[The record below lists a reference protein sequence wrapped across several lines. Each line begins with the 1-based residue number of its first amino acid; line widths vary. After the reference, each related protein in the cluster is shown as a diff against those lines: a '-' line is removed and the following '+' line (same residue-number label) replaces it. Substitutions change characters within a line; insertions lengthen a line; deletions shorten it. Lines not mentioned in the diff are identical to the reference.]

1 MLFLINISHGP
12 ENIFFITAGFK
23 GIIYIATYVSW
34 ILLLSSTPS
43 SASDALGIF
52 PPGSKPYGLSYED
65 HIKNFWK
72 FIISLPKEKNPWHDE
87 TGANCALAQS
97 GKNSS
102 IFYLGGNGGGQPK
115 RWERTCTVPSGKGL
129 LIPVMVVEVSDKE
142 VRGKSMEELRQIAK
156 KDQDS
161 VTSLYLKIN
170 DKEYKPEE
178 ISKYRTSTGSFEVV
192 FPENA
197 IFNVTKGPSKAVADG
212 HYIITEP
219 LPRGNHTV
227 HYKSSLTCEGTDC
240 VDHKFSQDIK
250 YNIIAE

>member
-1 MLFLINISHGP
+1 MGH
-12 ENIFFITAGFK
+12 ENIFFITHGFK
-23 GIIYIATYVSW
+23 GIIYIATYVSC
-34 ILLLSSTPS
+34 ILVLSSASS
-43 SASDALGIF
+43 SASDTLGIF

-72 FIISLPKEKNPWHDE
+72 FIISLPKEKNPWHDD
-87 TGANCALAQS
+87 TGAKCTSAHS

-102 IFYLGGNGGGQPK
+102 IFYLGGNGGGRSKP
-115 RWERTCTVPSGKGL
+115 WEREITVPSGKGL

-142 VRGKSMEELRQIAK
+142 VPDKSLEELRQIAK

-161 VTSLYLKIN
+161 VTNLYLKIN

-178 ISKYRTSTGSFEVV
+178 ISKYRTSTASFEVE

-197 IFNVTKGPSKAVADG
+197 IFSAAKGPSKAVADG

-240 VDHKFSQDIK
+240 LDHKFSQDIK
-250 YNIIAE
+250 YIITAE

>member
-1 MLFLINISHGP
+1 
-12 ENIFFITAGFK
+12 
-23 GIIYIATYVSW
+23 
-34 ILLLSSTPS
+34 
-43 SASDALGIF
+43 LGIF
-52 PPGSKPYGLSYED
+52 PPSIKPYGLSYED

-72 FIISLPKEKNPWHDE
+72 FIISLPKEKNPWYDE
-87 TGANCALAQS
+87 TGAKCTSAQS

-102 IFYLGGNGGGQPK
+102 IFYLGGKEGGGQI
-115 RWERTCTVPSGKGL
+115 ERTCTVPSGKGL

-142 VRGKSMEELRQIAK
+142 VPGKSMEELRQIAK

-192 FPENA
+192 FPDNG
-197 IFNVTKGPSKAVADG
+197 IFGVMEGGVSRAVADG
-212 HYIITEP
+212 FYIITER

-240 VDHKFSQDIK
+240 VDQKFSQDIK
-250 YNIIAE
+250 YNITSN